1 MKTVKTSRR
10 DELIDRCRIERNAFI
25 ATTARKLAALP
36 RPRDAAR
43 LLGTLRRIARIAL
56 RTSRSF

>member
-1 MKTVKTSRR
+1 MNTTKQTRR
-10 DELIDRCRIERNAFI
+10 DALIDRCRAERNAFV
-25 ATTARKLAALP
+25 ATTARQLANLP

-56 RTSRSF
+56 RAARS